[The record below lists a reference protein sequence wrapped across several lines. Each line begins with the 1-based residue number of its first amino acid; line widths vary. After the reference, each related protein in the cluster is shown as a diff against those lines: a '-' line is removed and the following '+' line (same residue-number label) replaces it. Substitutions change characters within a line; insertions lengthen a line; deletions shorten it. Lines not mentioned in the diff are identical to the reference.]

1 MNSFLGSDPSS
12 AKAIILSLYQSHLL
26 LRGNAWSR
34 SKRTALQICREM
46 VISTPEREMFDT
58 GTTDPTAERNL
69 NGHST
74 GISSMGIGFPLTAS
88 ERSMSPINENF

>member
-1 MNSFLGSDPSS
+1 MKSFLGSGPSS

-34 SKRTALQICREM
+34 NKRTALQICREM
-46 VISTPEREMFDT
+46 VMSTPEREMFDT

-69 NGHST
+69 NGHSA

-88 ERSMSPINENF
+88 ERSMCPINENF